1 MKSKSIVGM
10 LALLSS
16 VSIYPAVA
24 LAQNFTDGQKHEIE
38 EITQNYL
45 LSHPEILIKMSKELQ
60 EKQAE
65 NQQMSMTENVFKLR
79 KQLNQLD
86 GVPYVGPKNAK
97 VTVTEFFDYQ
107 CIFCSRM
114 SPVVEQL
121 VKDNPQ
127 VKFIFRDWPIF
138 ASHWPESNTAAQ
150 TGLAV
155 FNEAGSSAYLQYH
168 NGIYATGH
176 AEGKLTA
183 DDITKTAAA
192 SIQNPLKFDSAN
204 SYTATI
210 DKNSMLAEAIGAGGT
225 PLFVIMPADPK
236 NSDSITVIP
245 GASSLDQLQDA
256 VNQANK

>member
-1 MKSKSIVGM
+1 MKLKAIAGI
-10 LALLSS
+10 LALVSS
-16 VSIYPAVA
+16 VSAYSAVA
-24 LAQNFTDGQKHEIE
+24 PAQTFTDSQKNEIE
-38 EITQNYL
+38 EVTKNYL
-45 LSHPEILIKMSKELQ
+45 LSHPEILIKMSQELQ
-60 EKQAE
+60 AKQAE
-65 NQQMSMTENVFKLR
+65 SQQASMTANVFKLK
-79 KQLNQLD
+79 KQLMQTD
-86 GVPYVGPKNAK
+86 GIPYVGPKDAK

-114 SPVVEQL
+114 SPIVEQL

-155 FNEAGSSAYLQYH
+155 FKEAGSSAYLQYH

-183 DDITKTAAA
+183 DDISKTAAA
-192 SIQNPLKFDSAN
+192 SIKLPLKLDSAKE
-204 SYTATI
+204 YTTTI

-236 NSDSITVIP
+236 DPGSITVIP

-256 VNQANK
+256 VTQAKK